1 MGNGIGRPFLPVF
14 FVYGWSPL
22 KIEVSDV
29 CQSFSLTRGRSQSV
43 LAGVNLFVEAGC
55 FTAIVGESGCGKSTL
70 LNLLAGLVLPT
81 SGQIRANSKPV
92 TGPSPDRSILFQQPS
107 LLPWLTVA
115 ENIAFGCR
123 LRGEQDALQNR
134 VEDLTQMIG
143 LTGFEDRHPAELSVG
158 MAQRVCLARAL
169 IGQPKALLLDEP
181 FGALDIFNRTRLQN
195 ELIKIWQQRPFTA
208 VLVTH
213 DIDEAL
219 VVAEKIIVLGGR
231 PATALSVY
239 DVDLAYPRDIA
250 SPPFFEARSQ
260 VLHRLREATLG

>member
-1 MGNGIGRPFLPVF
+1 MP
-14 FVYGWSPL
+14 S
-22 KIEVSDV
+22 
-29 CQSFSLTRGRSQSV
+29 
-43 LAGVNLFVEAGC
+43 
-55 FTAIVGESGCGKSTL
+55 
-70 LNLLAGLVLPT
+70 
-81 SGQIRANSKPV
+81 SGQIQANGKTV
-92 TGPSPDRSILFQQPS
+92 IGPAPDRSILFQQPS

-123 LRGEQDALQNR
+123 LRGELDTLKGK
-134 VEDLTQMIG
+134 VEGLMQMIG
-143 LTGFEDRHPAELSVG
+143 LVGFEDRHPVELSVG

-208 VLVTH
+208 ILVTH

-219 VVAEKIIVLGGR
+219 VVAEKIIILGGR

-250 SPPFFEARSQ
+250 SQSFFEARSQ
-260 VLHRLREATLG
+260 VLHQLREATLEGKPS